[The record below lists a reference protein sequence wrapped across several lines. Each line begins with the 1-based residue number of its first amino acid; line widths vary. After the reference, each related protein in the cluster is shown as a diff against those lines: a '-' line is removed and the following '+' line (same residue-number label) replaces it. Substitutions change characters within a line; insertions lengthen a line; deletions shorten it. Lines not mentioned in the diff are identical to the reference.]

1 MKGKLLTYKWTCL
14 LGVAFLGSLL
24 WSGTLAEGFIGFFLV
39 LLFFLSFLVST
50 IVSVGLAVAQ
60 RSRES
65 FYRVAINAI
74 IFLLLLPTINLGSFL
89 RDRLFLM
96 RLPTFQE
103 ATELLIK
110 SEKAKVD
117 SGGISTL
124 VPLPASYSNLN
135 VLDRV
140 EISSVRGNVTI
151 RYFNRG
157 SSALGHSGYM
167 YRSDDDPT
175 LLDTDYP
182 KTGYTRVAPHWFFF
196 SE

>member
-1 MKGKLLTYKWTCL
+1 M
-14 LGVAFLGSLL
+14 
-24 WSGTLAEGFIGFFLV
+24 
-39 LLFFLSFLVST
+39 
-50 IVSVGLAVAQ
+50 
-60 RSRES
+60 
-65 FYRVAINAI
+65 RV
-74 IFLLLLPTINLGSFL
+74 
-89 RDRLFLM
+89 
-96 RLPTFQE
+96 PTFQE